1 MDQLKEHP
9 ERQHFTKE
17 QTEMLNFLK
26 KHYPQGIS
34 TDHPKVCRVC
44 DSLIERG
51 DESGLALVELIDNDE
66 TPTGDCYRLTDA
78 YAEAFRDDAED
89 RAREAESN

>member
-1 MDQLKEHP
+1 MK
-9 ERQHFTKE
+9 RFTRK
-17 QTEMLNFLK
+17 QTELIALLK

-34 TDHPKVCRVC
+34 TDDPEVRQVS

-51 DESGLALVELIDNDE
+51 NESGLHLVELIDNDE

-78 YAEAFRDDAED
+78 YAEAFRTDAEE